1 MIQLTFNDFD
11 EMLAFARQLL
21 GGQALATP
29 AAGTTAAVEEPAT
42 PAGGVPVAPGTPVPA
57 AAPEPAPAVPVQA
70 AVQPAVPVTPS
81 QAPIPPVAP
90 AMPSQAPTAP
100 ATPVMPVQ
108 PLAPPAASAVPTT
121 QASYTLDDLAR
132 AGMTLMDS
140 GRQGDLLQLLARFGV
155 DALPAL
161 PQAQYGAFATA
172 LREMG
177 AQI

>member
-1 MIQLTFNDFD
+1 MIHLDFKDFN
-11 EMLAFARQLL
+11 EMAEFARQLL
-21 GGQALATP
+21 GGQAGKVPEAP
-29 AAGTTAAVEEPAT
+29 AVQPVPTAPVVQPAPMPIQAPQTAAVPT
-42 PAGGVPVAPGTPVPA
+42 APMVTAPA
-57 AAPEPAPAVPVQA
+57 A
-70 AVQPAVPVTPS
+70 
-81 QAPIPPVAP
+81 
-90 AMPSQAPTAP
+90 TAP
-100 ATPVMPVQ
+100 ATPAQ
-108 PLAPPAASAVPTT
+108 AAAAVPTA
-121 QASYTLDDLAR
+121 QSSYTLDDLAR

>member
-1 MIQLTFNDFD
+1 MIHVDFKDFN
-11 EMLAFARQLL
+11 EMVEFARRLL
-21 GGQALATP
+21 GGQAGKVPEAPAVQPVPTAPVVTAP
-29 AAGTTAAVEEPAT
+29 AAVAPAT
-42 PAGGVPVAPGTPVPA
+42 PADFTVQPA
-57 AAPEPAPAVPVQA
+57 AAV
-70 AVQPAVPVTPS
+70 
-81 QAPIPPVAP
+81 
-90 AMPSQAPTAP
+90 PTA
-100 ATPVMPVQ
+100 Q
-108 PLAPPAASAVPTT
+108 S
-121 QASYTLDDLAR
+121 SYTLDDLAR

>member
-1 MIQLTFNDFD
+1 MIHVDFKDFN
-11 EMLAFARQLL
+11 EMAEFARQLL
-21 GGQALATP
+21 GGQTGKVPETP
-29 AAGTTAAVEEPAT
+29 AAPVVQPVPTA
-42 PAGGVPVAPGTPVPA
+42 PVVQATPVP
-57 AAPEPAPAVPVQA
+57 VQVA
-70 AVQPAVPVTPS
+70 AV
-81 QAPIPPVAP
+81 
-90 AMPSQAPTAP
+90 PTAP
-100 ATPVMPVQ
+100 VVT
-108 PLAPPAASAVPTT
+108 APAQPAAPAKPAQPAAAVPTA
-121 QASYTLDDLAR
+121 QSSYTLDDLAR

>member
-1 MIQLTFNDFD
+1 MIHVDFKDFN
-11 EMLAFARQLL
+11 EMAEFARQLL
-21 GGQALATP
+21 GGQAGKVPEAP
-29 AAGTTAAVEEPAT
+29 AVQPVPTAPVVQPASMPIQAPQTAAVPTAPMVTAPAAAAPAT
-42 PAGGVPVAPGTPVPA
+42 PA
-57 AAPEPAPAVPVQA
+57 QA
-70 AVQPAVPVTPS
+70 A
-81 QAPIPPVAP
+81 
-90 AMPSQAPTAP
+90 AP
-100 ATPVMPVQ
+100 ATPAQ
-108 PLAPPAASAVPTT
+108 AAAAVPTA
-121 QASYTLDDLAR
+121 QSSYTLDDLAR

>member
-1 MIQLTFNDFD
+1 MIHVDFKDFN
-11 EMLAFARQLL
+11 EMAEFARQLL
-21 GGQALATP
+21 GGQAGKVPEAPAVQPVPTAPVVQHTP
-29 AAGTTAAVEEPAT
+29 VPVQVAAVPTA
-42 PAGGVPVAPGTPVPA
+42 PVVTAPVPA
-57 AAPEPAPAVPVQA
+57 APVT
-70 AVQPAVPVTPS
+70 QPA
-81 QAPIPPVAP
+81 A
-90 AMPSQAPTAP
+90 
-100 ATPVMPVQ
+100 
-108 PLAPPAASAVPTT
+108 AVPTA
-121 QASYTLDDLAR
+121 QSSYTLDDLAR

>member
-1 MIQLTFNDFD
+1 MIHVDFKDFN
-11 EMLAFARQLL
+11 EMAEFARQLL
-21 GGQALATP
+21 GGQAGKVPEAPAVQPVPTAPVVQPTP
-29 AAGTTAAVEEPAT
+29 VPVQVAAVPTA
-42 PAGGVPVAPGTPVPA
+42 PVVTAPVPA
-57 AAPEPAPAVPVQA
+57 APVT
-70 AVQPAVPVTPS
+70 QPA
-81 QAPIPPVAP
+81 A
-90 AMPSQAPTAP
+90 
-100 ATPVMPVQ
+100 
-108 PLAPPAASAVPTT
+108 AVPTA
-121 QASYTLDDLAR
+121 QSSYTLDDLAR

>member
-1 MIQLTFNDFD
+1 MIRVDFKDFN
-11 EMLAFARQLL
+11 EMAEFARQLL
-21 GGQALATP
+21 GGQAGKVPEAP
-29 AAGTTAAVEEPAT
+29 AVQPVPTAPVVQPASMPIQAPQTAAVPTAPMVTAPAAAAPAT
-42 PAGGVPVAPGTPVPA
+42 PAQPA
-57 AAPEPAPAVPVQA
+57 AAV
-70 AVQPAVPVTPS
+70 
-81 QAPIPPVAP
+81 
-90 AMPSQAPTAP
+90 PTA
-100 ATPVMPVQ
+100 Q
-108 PLAPPAASAVPTT
+108 S
-121 QASYTLDDLAR
+121 SYTLDDLAR

>member
-1 MIQLTFNDFD
+1 MIHVDFKDFN
-11 EMLAFARQLL
+11 EMAEFARQLL
-21 GGQALATP
+21 GGQA
-29 AAGTTAAVEEPAT
+29 GK
-42 PAGGVPVAPGTPVPA
+42 VP
-57 AAPEPAPAVPVQA
+57 EAPAVPVQA
-70 AVQPAVPVTPS
+70 QAAAVPTAPVVT
-81 QAPIPPVAP
+81 AP
-90 AMPSQAPTAP
+90 AAAAP
-100 ATPVMPVQ
+100 ATPAQ
-108 PLAPPAASAVPTT
+108 PAAAVLTA
-121 QASYTLDDLAR
+121 QSSYTLDDLAR

>member
-1 MIQLTFNDFD
+1 MIHVDFKDFN
-11 EMLAFARQLL
+11 EMAEFARQLL
-21 GGQALATP
+21 GGQA
-29 AAGTTAAVEEPAT
+29 GK
-42 PAGGVPVAPGTPVPA
+42 VP
-57 AAPEPAPAVPVQA
+57 EAPAVPVQA
-70 AVQPAVPVTPS
+70 QAAAVPTAPVVT
-81 QAPIPPVAP
+81 AP
-90 AMPSQAPTAP
+90 AAAAP
-100 ATPVMPVQ
+100 ATPAQ
-108 PLAPPAASAVPTT
+108 PAAAVPTA
-121 QASYTLDDLAR
+121 QSSYTLDDLAR

>member
-1 MIQLTFNDFD
+1 MIRVDFKDFN
-11 EMLAFARQLL
+11 EMAEFARQLL
-21 GGQALATP
+21 GGQAGKVPEAPAVQPVPTAPVVTAP
-29 AAGTTAAVEEPAT
+29 AAAAPAT
-42 PAGGVPVAPGTPVPA
+42 PAQPA
-57 AAPEPAPAVPVQA
+57 AAV
-70 AVQPAVPVTPS
+70 
-81 QAPIPPVAP
+81 
-90 AMPSQAPTAP
+90 PTA
-100 ATPVMPVQ
+100 Q
-108 PLAPPAASAVPTT
+108 S
-121 QASYTLDDLAR
+121 SYTLDDLAR

>member
-1 MIQLTFNDFD
+1 MIRVDFKDFN
-11 EMLAFARQLL
+11 EMAEFARQLL
-21 GGQALATP
+21 GGQAGKVPEAPAVQPVPTAPVVQPTP
-29 AAGTTAAVEEPAT
+29 VPVQVAAVPTA
-42 PAGGVPVAPGTPVPA
+42 PVVTAPVPA
-57 AAPEPAPAVPVQA
+57 APVT
-70 AVQPAVPVTPS
+70 QPA
-81 QAPIPPVAP
+81 A
-90 AMPSQAPTAP
+90 
-100 ATPVMPVQ
+100 
-108 PLAPPAASAVPTT
+108 AVPTA
-121 QASYTLDDLAR
+121 QSSYTLDDLAR

>member
-1 MIQLTFNDFD
+1 MIHVDFKDFN
-11 EMLAFARQLL
+11 EMAEFARQLL
-21 GGQALATP
+21 GGQAGKVPEAPAVQPVPTAPVVQPAPVPTQAAAVPTAPVVTAP
-29 AAGTTAAVEEPAT
+29 AAVAPAT
-42 PAGGVPVAPGTPVPA
+42 PAKPA
-57 AAPEPAPAVPVQA
+57 AAV
-70 AVQPAVPVTPS
+70 
-81 QAPIPPVAP
+81 
-90 AMPSQAPTAP
+90 PTA
-100 ATPVMPVQ
+100 Q
-108 PLAPPAASAVPTT
+108 S
-121 QASYTLDDLAR
+121 SYTLDDLAR

>member
-1 MIQLTFNDFD
+1 MIHVDFKDFN
-11 EMLAFARQLL
+11 EMVEFARQLL
-21 GGQALATP
+21 GGQAGKVPEAP
-29 AAGTTAAVEEPAT
+29 AVQPVPTAPVAQPAPVPMQAAAVPTAPVVTASAAAAPAT
-42 PAGGVPVAPGTPVPA
+42 PALPVA
-57 AAPEPAPAVPVQA
+57 
-70 AVQPAVPVTPS
+70 
-81 QAPIPPVAP
+81 
-90 AMPSQAPTAP
+90 
-100 ATPVMPVQ
+100 
-108 PLAPPAASAVPTT
+108 AVPTA
-121 QASYTLDDLAR
+121 QSSYTLDDLAR

>member
-1 MIQLTFNDFD
+1 MIHVDFKDFN
-11 EMLAFARQLL
+11 EMAEFARQLL
-21 GGQALATP
+21 GGQAGKVPEAPAVQPVPTAPVVTAP
-29 AAGTTAAVEEPAT
+29 AAAAPAT
-42 PAGGVPVAPGTPVPA
+42 PAQPA
-57 AAPEPAPAVPVQA
+57 AAV
-70 AVQPAVPVTPS
+70 
-81 QAPIPPVAP
+81 
-90 AMPSQAPTAP
+90 PTA
-100 ATPVMPVQ
+100 Q
-108 PLAPPAASAVPTT
+108 S
-121 QASYTLDDLAR
+121 SYTLDDLAR